1 MVKRTLILLIFNFA
15 IKNFFGFHEFQVLKS
30 ETNVNFF
37 FIILNFPSKAPSN
50 HREAVKDDI
59 PSMIIVLNRSQP
71 EGFGNSG
78 LPAQSGTKDQQWP
91 SYCQYSTGPSSSE
104 RVLFWVDWPDCSIL
118 VRHRATSELQSAP
131 MCDSGLV
138 WRRPHQNWHGDRN

>member
-1 MVKRTLILLIFNFA
+1 MARRSLRRRLDDPFK
-15 IKNFFGFHEFQVLKS
+15 FG
-30 ETNVNFF
+30 
-37 FIILNFPSKAPSN
+37 SKASFYLPKQKIQMLPEQ
-50 HREAVKDDI
+50 EAVKDDI
-59 PSMIIVLNRSQP
+59 PSMIIVIDRSQP